1 MTTIK
6 LSPSQLTFLYDEC
19 KRCFY
24 LTLMRDFKRPTTP
37 MPKIFSR
44 IDSAMKNYF
53 MGRSNKEISP
63 ELPDGKMFLAQRWV
77 ESTPMVLPNHT
88 LQPYFR
94 GIFDAMLEFECGG
107 YGLIDFKTSE
117 YVPAQLPFYQ
127 RQLSAYVYALAHPA
141 PEKLHLEPV
150 THMGLVYYTP
160 EDLIKFDEEHLSLK
174 GIAHWKKIERDD
186 EGFVRFIDEVL
197 TVLELPEPPEADP
210 ECEFCQYR
218 AKTQQ
223 NNY

>member
-24 LTLMRDFKRPTTP
+24 LALMRDYKRPSTP

-44 IDSAMKNYF
+44 IDGAMKNYF
-53 MGRSNKEISP
+53 MGRSNKDISP
-63 ELPDGKMFLAQRWV
+63 ELPDGRMFLAQRWV
-77 ESTPMVLPNHT
+77 ESTPMEFPNHT

-94 GIFDAMLEFECGG
+94 GLFDAMLEFDCGG

-117 YVPAQLPFYQ
+117 YVPTQLSFYK
-127 RQLSAYVYALAHPA
+127 RQLNAYVYSLEHPA
-141 PEKLHLEPV
+141 PEKLHLEPI

-160 EDLIKFDEEHLSLK
+160 EDMLKFDEEHLSLK
-174 GIAHWKKIERDD
+174 GMAHWKRIERDD
-186 EGFVRFIDEVL
+186 KEFVRFIDEVL
-197 TVLELPEPPEADP
+197 TVLEMPEPPAPDP
-210 ECEFCQYR
+210 ECEFCKYR
-218 AKTQQ
+218 ELGRE
-223 NNY
+223 NRY